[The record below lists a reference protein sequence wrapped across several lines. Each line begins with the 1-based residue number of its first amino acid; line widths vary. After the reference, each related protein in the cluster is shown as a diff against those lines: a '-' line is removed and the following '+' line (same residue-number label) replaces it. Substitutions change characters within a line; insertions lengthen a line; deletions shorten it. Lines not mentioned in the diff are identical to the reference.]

1 MRRFPPADSRA
12 PLRALLLAALL
23 APVLGGAI
31 QASPPTAEAIRLR
44 NEGLAQL
51 ENEQPADAE
60 EVFQKLTVLRPAD
73 PLGWADLAVAQLR
86 QQKFVEAE
94 RAIRRALGEAEGDP
108 RLLAILG
115 EIQQWS
121 GEPDAALATYERA
134 AAAAP
139 DDLEIQFSLYRLATT
154 SNTPGA
160 AQAADEALDR
170 LARLRP
176 ENVLI
181 LLQRGVR
188 ARERGDRATASA
200 SFLRVREL
208 IWQGPKGSEQ
218 ILDQVIAALEANDLD
233 AARVPALRL
242 TNLLKITP
250 MYREGQS
257 ELSAGIQGVPLQ
269 RFVDEPERTT
279 WGDPVTVRLRARRL
293 SEAPTTGKGLVVG
306 DFDGDQRPDL
316 ARLFTAGAAGGAGTG
331 GATRLEIRLAAS
343 EWQTSA
349 TLPAPGLTGLLA
361 ADLDNDGRLD
371 LVGFS
376 AHTLTI
382 WRSTEGGF
390 EEATEHFAV
399 GGGASAAVAMDFD
412 IEGDLDLV
420 VGREA
425 GGPARSLELWLNDL
439 TGPLRPV
446 GERSFPTSETSSRWA
461 IRDLVASDLDRDGD
475 LDLLVAH
482 AGGVAW
488 LDNLRQ
494 GQFVDRTADGGL
506 ASAPAGSAIATA
518 DLDNDGLPDLL
529 VAGKELA
536 FYRNRG
542 GRFER
547 ADPPGLALGGVDL
560 AAVEILDLDNDGR
573 LDWAVAGDKA
583 LVAATQK
590 VGGAGYAFVNLEAA
604 PAGARALAA
613 ADFDGDGDL
622 DLATAGA
629 QGLHLLDNEGG
640 NANHWLAVRLRGLDK
655 GNSKNNLLGLGAAL
669 EVRAGSAYQFRETTS
684 DVTHFGLGDV
694 AQPDL
699 LRVVWTNGVPQ
710 NRLAPE
716 IEQTVVEEQVL
727 KGSCPFLYAWNGER
741 VAFVTDLLWGA
752 PAGLPVAP
760 GVWASADP
768 DELVKVTGAQPR
780 DGIYDLRVTEELWEA
795 AFFDKLRLWVV
806 DHPAEV
812 ETTTAL
818 RVLPGRRTPQNVL
831 GTRALQP
838 VAAAWDARGE
848 DATARVASR
857 DEVYADGWEPSPY
870 QGVARRTWTF
880 TFDLGEAPG
889 EPIRLHLDGWIFPAD
904 ASLNLAVAQR
914 GYTPVGPRLE
924 VETGDGWQVLMEETG
939 FPAGKT
945 KTLVVD
951 TPALPRGA
959 TRLRLVSSL
968 WLSWDRIAWSTQ
980 PADEEP
986 RVIARLAPGSA
997 ELRFRGFSQLVRQAP
1012 NAPHTY
1018 DYARSRDESPWLA
1031 FPGRYTRYGDVLELL
1046 DEADDRSV
1054 ILAAGDE
1061 IALTFD
1067 ASALPP
1073 PAAGWVRAVFLESH
1087 GWDKD
1092 ADRNTFAPQQVE
1104 PLPFRAMSGYPY
1116 GPGEAFPDGA
1126 LYREYREKWL
1136 TREVLPERVGPERVG
1151 PEPVEPRTS
1160 AAASP

>member
-1 MRRFPPADSRA
+1 MRRLPPIGVRA
-12 PLRALLLAALL
+12 PVRLVLRRVLRVALLVSL
-23 APVLGGAI
+23 LGGAV
-31 QASPPTAEAIRLR
+31 QAAPPTTEAIRLR

-60 EVFQKLTVLRPAD
+60 KVFQKLTVLRAAD

-94 RAIRRALGEAEGDP
+94 QAIRRALERAPGDP
-108 RLLAILG
+108 RLFAILG

-121 GEPDAALATYERA
+121 GDPDAALVTYERA
-134 AAAAP
+134 AVAAP

-154 SNTPGA
+154 SNAP
-160 AQAADEALDR
+160 QAAPAADAALDR
-170 LARLRP
+170 LAHLRP
-176 ENVLI
+176 ENALV

-188 ARERGDRATASA
+188 ARDRGDRATASA

-208 IWQGPKGSEQ
+208 IWQAPAGADK
-218 ILDQVIAALEANDLD
+218 ILEQVIAALEANDLD

-250 MYREGQS
+250 MYREGQR
-257 ELSAGIQGVPLQ
+257 ELSAGIQGVPL
-269 RFVDEPERTT
+269 RDFLDEPARTT
-279 WGDPVTVRLRARRL
+279 WGDPVAVRLRARRL
-293 SEAPTTGKGLVVG
+293 SETPTTGGGLVAG

-316 ARLFTAGAAGGAGTG
+316 ARLTTGPGSAGAGAATL
-331 GATRLEIRLAAS
+331 LEIRLAAS
-343 EWQTSA
+343 DWRASA

-371 LVGFS
+371 LTGYS
-376 AHTLTI
+376 AQALRI
-382 WRSTEGGF
+382 WRGTGSGF

-399 GGGASAAVAMDFD
+399 SGGASVAVAMDFD

-420 VGREA
+420 LGRDA
-425 GGPARSLELWLNDL
+425 LGGAARPLELYLNDL

-446 GERSFPTSETSSRWA
+446 GERSFPASGPSSRWS
-461 IRDLVASDLDRDGD
+461 IRDLAASDLDRDGD

-506 ASAPAGSAIATA
+506 AGAPAGAAIAVA
-518 DLDNDGLPDLL
+518 DLDNDGLPDLV
-529 VAGKELA
+529 VAGGELA

-547 ADPPGLALGGVDL
+547 ADPKGLSLGGVDL
-560 AAVEILDLDNDGR
+560 AAVELLDLDNDGR
-573 LDWAVAGDKA
+573 LDWVIAGDRA

-590 VGGAGYAFVNLEAA
+590 AEGGGYAFVNLEAA
-604 PAGARALAA
+604 PVGARALAA

-622 DLATAGA
+622 DLAVAGA

-669 EVRAGSAYQFRETTS
+669 EVRSGSAYQFRETTS
-684 DVTHFGLGDV
+684 DVTHLGLGDV
-694 AQPDL
+694 AKPDL

-710 NRLAPE
+710 NRLSPE
-716 IEQTVVEEQVL
+716 IQQTVVEEQVL
-727 KGSCPFLYAWNGER
+727 KGSCPFLYAWNGRR
-741 VAFVTDLLWGA
+741 VEFVTDLLWGA
-752 PAGLPVAP
+752 PAGLPIAP
-760 GVWASADP
+760 GVWAGADP
-768 DELVKVTGAQPR
+768 DELVKVSGAEPR

-795 AFFDKLRLWVV
+795 AFFDQLRLWVV

-818 RVLPGRRTPQNVL
+818 RVLPGRRTPQEVL
-831 GTRALQP
+831 GTRSLQP

-848 DATARVASR
+848 DVTARVASH
-857 DEVYADGWEPSPY
+857 DDVYADGWERSPY
-870 QGVARRTWTF
+870 QGVAAQTWSF
-880 TFDLGEAPG
+880 AFDLGEAPG
-889 EPIRLHLDGWIFPAD
+889 EPIRLLLDGWIFPAD

-914 GYTPVGPRLE
+914 GYAPVGPRLE
-924 VETGDGWQVLMEETG
+924 VETADGWQVLMEETG

-945 KTLVVD
+945 KTLVID
-951 TPALPRGA
+951 TPPLPAGA

-968 WLSWDRIAWSTQ
+968 WLSWDRIAWSTR
-980 PADEEP
+980 PADQEP
-986 RVIARLAPGSA
+986 RVLARLAPRSA
-997 ELRFRGFSQLVRQAP
+997 ELRYRGFSALVRQAP

-1018 DYARSRDESPWLA
+1018 DYARARSDSPWLA

-1067 ASALPP
+1067 ASDIPP
-1073 PAAGWVRAVFLESH
+1073 PPAGWVRAVFLESH

-1092 ADRNTFAPQQVE
+1092 ADRNTFAPQQLE

-1116 GPGEAFPDGA
+1116 GPGEAFPDGP
-1126 LYREYREKWL
+1126 LYREYRERWL
-1136 TREVLPERVGPERVG
+1136 TREVLPEPIGS
-1151 PEPVEPRTS
+1151 TS
-1160 AAASP
+1160 AGG